1 MAKPRKKTRKE
12 LLKEPDEFITLS
24 GRMIQFALK
33 YKTQLTYGL
42 GFIVAVAIVFSAVRF
57 ISARAETKASVLLA
71 QSLAK
76 YEAIKNEKKPGEIYE
91 EISEDFE
98 IISRKY
104 GGKDNEKLA
113 RLVYADICFDAGK
126 YDQAIDLYRMLLN
139 DFATHPMIHNQILN
153 NLGYCHEQL
162 SDFAKA
168 VEYFERTSNSPNSML
183 HDEALYHLGWLYNKL
198 GQSEKS
204 KQAFNK
210 IISDHPDFMYIDLV
224 KEQMSG

>member
-210 IISDHPDFMYIDLV
+210 IISDHPDFIYIDLV

>member
-224 KEQMSG
+224 KEQVSG

>member
-168 VEYFERTSNSPNSML
+168 VEYFERTTNSPNSML

>member
-1 MAKPRKKTRKE
+1 MAKSRKKTRKE

-210 IISDHPDFMYIDLV
+210 IISDHPDFIYIDLV

>member
-1 MAKPRKKTRKE
+1 MAKLRKKTRKE

-33 YKTQLTYGL
+33 HKTQLTYAL
-42 GFIVAVAIVFSAVRF
+42 GSIVAAAIVFSAVRF
-57 ISARAETKASVLLA
+57 ISVRAETKASVLLA

-76 YEAIKNEKKPGEIYE
+76 YEAIKDDTNPGEVYAK
-91 EISEDFE
+91 ISEDFE
-98 IISRKY
+98 TISKKY
-104 GGKDNEKLA
+104 GGKENGKLA
-113 RLVYADICFDAGK
+113 RLVYANICFDAAK
-126 YDQAIDLYRMLLN
+126 YDQAIDLYSMLLN

-183 HDEALYHLGWLYNKL
+183 RDEALYHLGWLYNKL

-210 IISDHPDFMYIDLV
+210 IISDHPDFIYIDLV

>member
-57 ISARAETKASVLLA
+57 ISARAETKASFLLA

-210 IISDHPDFMYIDLV
+210 IISDHPDFIYIDLV